1 MYLKLRQFC
10 ESRNPEMTGYLD
22 TMQSVKKLWKI
33 KLTTPL
39 ETMVDMKNSVAE
51 LKNKIAELV
60 LTRDT
65 KKEQLSK
72 YMEENMEQK
81 EARDKEIS

>member
-1 MYLKLRQFC
+1 
-10 ESRNPEMTGYLD
+10 MTGYLD